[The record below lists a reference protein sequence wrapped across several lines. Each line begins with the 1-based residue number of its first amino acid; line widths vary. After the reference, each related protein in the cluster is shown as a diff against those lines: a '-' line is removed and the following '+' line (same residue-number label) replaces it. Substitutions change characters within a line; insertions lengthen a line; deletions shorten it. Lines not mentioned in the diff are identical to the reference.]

1 MTGKIATAAMALMA
15 NGLCLL
21 WSSGTAPTIA
31 TRPARCVMAIRHSLC
46 TPATPCACAIPDENR
61 TVFVL
66 EADLPL
72 ADTADPRPFAGKAR
86 NLTALPGRWTRINPT
101 RPASPGSRTDRTEGS
116 SATQ

>member
-1 MTGKIATAAMALMA
+1 MTAKIATAAMALMA

-31 TRPARCVMAIRHSLC
+31 TRPARCVMAIRHSAC
-46 TPATPCACAIPDENR
+46 TASAPCACAIPDGTR

-72 ADTADPRPFAGKAR
+72 AEPPIRAPSAERVR
-86 NLTALPGRWTRINPT
+86 NRTALPARPIPLILT
-101 RPASPGSRTDRTEGS
+101 RPASPEARTDRSEGN